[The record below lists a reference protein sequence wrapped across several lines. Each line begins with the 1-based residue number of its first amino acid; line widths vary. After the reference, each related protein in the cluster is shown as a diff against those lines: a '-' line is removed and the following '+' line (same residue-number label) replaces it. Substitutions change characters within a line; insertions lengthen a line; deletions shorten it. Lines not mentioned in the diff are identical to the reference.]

1 MKAMDTGAAIKR
13 ERPVVSRVE
22 VPLRV
27 AVVGGAALRIESL
40 AGWRSS
46 AFAKSVRA
54 AARG

>member
-22 VPLRV
+22 VLLRV
-27 AVVGGAALRIESL
+27 AFVGGAALGIESL
-40 AGWRSS
+40 AGWRGN
-46 AFAKSVRA
+46 AFVAIVRV